1 MSVSA
6 DSPRKQNLWTRVAIW
21 CVAGAVVLGVGFA
34 TGATAMWFA
43 MGRPGWNM
51 NVPLVGNAA
60 TPEPA
65 NDTEMPR
72 DEAVGLLEQIWD
84 ILEAEYVEP
93 ESLDNTDMYRSAA
106 AGLVAAV
113 GDPHTVYVEPVTAS
127 VLEEDLEGTFEG
139 IGATVKMEE
148 GRVIIGRPLPNSP
161 AEDAGIQPGDVILEV
176 DGTSLEGM
184 GLYEVVALIRGPKGT
199 VVRLRI
205 EREGV
210 DEPFIVPVT
219 RDKVESPVVSSEM
232 LEGDIVYLQL
242 ADFNAQAPRL
252 VRNELRD
259 LLKEDPKG
267 IILDLR
273 NNPGGYLH
281 VGVQIASE
289 FLPYDATVLYEERR
303 DVDEPVRYAAERGGL
318 ATGLPMVVLV
328 NGGSASAA
336 EIVAG
341 AIRDNDR
348 GALIGTVTYGKGSVQ
363 STHTL
368 PDGSGLRVTISR
380 WQLPDGQQL
389 LGEGIAPDIEVEMTT
404 EDWTEGRDPQRDRA
418 LQYLLEG
425 R

>member
-6 DSPRKQNLWTRVAIW
+6 DKPRKQNLWTRAAIW
-21 CVAGAVVLGVGFA
+21 CVAGAVILGVGFA
-34 TGATAMWFA
+34 SGATAMWFA
-43 MGRPGWNM
+43 MGRMGWNV
-51 NVPLVGNAA
+51 NVPLVGDAA
-60 TPEPA
+60 TLEPA
-65 NDTEMPR
+65 NADEMPR
-72 DEAVGLLEQIWD
+72 DEAIGLLEQIWD
-84 ILEAEYVEP
+84 ILDAEYVEP
-93 ESLDNTDMYRSAA
+93 ESLDNTEMYRSAA

-113 GDPHTVYVEPVTAS
+113 GDPHTAYVEPATAS

-161 AEDAGIQPGDVILEV
+161 AEAAGIQPGDVILEV

-199 VVRLRI
+199 VVRLLV

-219 RDKVESPVVSSEM
+219 RDKVEAPIVASEM
-232 LEGDIVYLQL
+232 LEGTIVYLQL
-242 ADFNAQAPRL
+242 TEFNAQAPRL

-281 VGVQIASE
+281 VGVQVASE
-289 FLPYDATVLYEERR
+289 FLPYDTTVLYEERR

-318 ATGLPMVVLV
+318 ATDLPMVVLV

-348 GALIGTVTYGKGSVQ
+348 GALIGTITYGKGSVQ

-368 PDGSGLRVTISR
+368 SDGSGLRVTISR
-380 WQLPDGQQL
+380 WQLPSGQQL
-389 LGEGIAPDIEVEMTT
+389 MGEGIAPDIEVEMTT

-418 LQYLLEG
+418 VQYLLEG

>member
-34 TGATAMWFA
+34 SGATAMWFA
-43 MGRPGWNM
+43 VGRTGWNVD
-51 NVPLVGNAA
+51 VPLVGNAA

-65 NDTEMPR
+65 SETEMPR

-84 ILEAEYVEP
+84 TLEAEYVEP

-161 AEDAGIQPGDVILEV
+161 AEEAGIQPGDVILEV
-176 DGTSLEGM
+176 DGTPLEGM
-184 GLYEVVALIRGPKGT
+184 GLYEAVALIRGPKGT
-199 VVRLRI
+199 VVRLLI

-219 RDKVESPVVSSEM
+219 RDKVEAPVVSSEM
-232 LEGDIVYLQL
+232 LEGDIAYLQL

-318 ATGLPMVVLV
+318 ATDLPMVVLV

-380 WQLPDGQQL
+380 WQLPSGQQL
-389 LGEGIAPDIEVEMTT
+389 MGEGITPDINVEMTT
-404 EDWTEGRDPQRDRA
+404 EDWTDGRDPQRDRA
-418 LQYLLEG
+418 IEYLLEG